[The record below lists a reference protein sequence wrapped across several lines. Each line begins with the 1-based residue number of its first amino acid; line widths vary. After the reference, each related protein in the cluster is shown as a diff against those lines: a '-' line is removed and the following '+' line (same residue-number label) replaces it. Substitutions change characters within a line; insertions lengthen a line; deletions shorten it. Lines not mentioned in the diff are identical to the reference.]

1 MDRIYKYNP
10 NISYNPNGGRYL
22 QLITAKNLYI
32 QNITVAENDGHS
44 DSFHVKFPNVFTN
57 YPLGA
62 VRVEDQ
68 KFKDWDHY
76 KFTIWQLQL
85 NFVVFCASS
94 ACGVSVEHL
103 NAKEPMIR
111 SIYRFHVYYHIR
123 RILKILEIPL
133 PYENSFNQYNNPYNH
148 EKFIGICSEYGV
160 SNDLTK
166 WRKQK
171 YFSTWQSRAWE
182 TGKPGMSNINEN
194 SFSRWII
201 EKSDGLTM
209 LGLQKLSGS
218 VRHDAYLILT
228 SQTSTRGPIVGIE
241 SRNLDAQHT
250 FLNTFENIVNR
261 RVNISEDI
269 RRFQKTLQYARSKV
283 DYVIGEFIYMLPSN
297 MNLQIEKVKDYNN
310 KILISSPSF
319 KIGTNLKINLDG
331 EQVKLKDKPDVKS
344 KEVEMVK
351 TEPDVKPKVITKP
364 DIKSNKEHKQDVKP
378 NIELKHDVMLI
389 TTKPDTN
396 KITYE
401 EEKVALYWELQLY
414 LQYGGCSSDLRSICL
429 CHEICVYQDS
439 NTCDKCPQIL
449 RQPTNC
455 FLCSIQDP

>member
-1 MDRIYKYNP
+1 MDRIYKYNS
-10 NISYNPNGGRYL
+10 NASYKPNGGTYL
-22 QLITAKNLYI
+22 QLITAKDLYI
-32 QNITVAENDGHS
+32 QNITVAEHDSGHS
-44 DSFHVKFPNVFTN
+44 DSFQVKFPNVFTN

-76 KFTIWQLQL
+76 KFNIWQSQL
-85 NFVVFCASS
+85 NFAVFCASS

-166 WRKQK
+166 WRNQK

-182 TGKPGMSNINEN
+182 TGKPGMSYINEN

-201 EKSDGLTM
+201 EKSDGLTT
-209 LGLQKLSGS
+209 LGIQKISES
-218 VRHDAYLILT
+218 VRDYAYLILT
-228 SQTSTRGPIVGIE
+228 SQTSTRGPIVGHE
-241 SRNLDAQHT
+241 ARNLDAQRT

-261 RVNISEDI
+261 RVNIPEDI

-283 DYVIGEFIYMLPSN
+283 DYAIGKFIYMLPSD
-297 MNLQIEKVKDYNN
+297 MNLRIGNVRNYNN
-310 KILISSPSF
+310 KILISSPNF
-319 KIGTNLKINLDG
+319 KIGTNVKVNLLSSENRRLNDDG
-331 EQVKLKDKPDVKS
+331 EQANIKVEPEVKS
-344 KEVEMVK
+344 KELKSE
-351 TEPDVKPKVITKP
+351 PKVITKP
-364 DIKSNKEHKQDVKP
+364 NKEHKQAVKP
-378 NIELKHDVMLI
+378 NIKFDRESN
-389 TTKPDTN
+389 PDMN
-396 KITYE
+396 EITYE
-401 EEKVALYWELQLY
+401 EEKVALV
-414 LQYGGCSSDLRSICL
+414 LRITSVFTVWWL
-429 CHEICVYQDS
+429 F
-439 NTCDKCPQIL
+439 K
-449 RQPTNC
+449 
-455 FLCSIQDP
+455 

>member
-1 MDRIYKYNP
+1 MDRIYKYNSDT
-10 NISYNPNGGRYL
+10 SYKPNGGTYL
-22 QLITAKNLYI
+22 QLITAKDLYI
-32 QNITVAENDGHS
+32 QNVTVAEHDGSHS
-44 DSFHVKFPNVFTN
+44 DSFQVKFPNVFTN

-76 KFTIWQLQL
+76 KFTIWQSQL
-85 NFVVFCASS
+85 NFAVFCASS

-133 PYENSFNQYNNPYNH
+133 PYENSFNQYNNLYNH

-166 WRKQK
+166 WRNKK

-182 TGKPGMSNINEN
+182 TNKPGMSYINEN

-201 EKSDGLTM
+201 EKSDGLTA
-209 LGLQKLSGS
+209 LGLQKLSES
-218 VRHDAYLILT
+218 VRDYAYLILT
-228 SQTSTRGPIVGIE
+228 SQTSTRGPIVGHE
-241 SRNLDAQHT
+241 ARNLDAQRT

-261 RVNISEDI
+261 RVNIPEDI
-269 RRFQKTLQYARSKV
+269 QRFQKTLQYARSKV
-283 DYVIGEFIYMLPSN
+283 DYAIGEFIYMIPSD
-297 MNLQIEKVKDYNN
+297 MNLRIGKVRNYNN

-319 KIGTNLKINLDG
+319 KIGTN
-331 EQVKLKDKPDVKS
+331 VKVNIDVKS
-344 KEVEMVK
+344 KEVK

-364 DIKSNKEHKQDVKP
+364 NKEHKQDVKP
-378 NIELKHDVMLI
+378 NIKFEQDVK
-389 TTKPDTN
+389 KPDLLSSQFN
-396 KITYE
+396 YVEKRSKLNDKITYE
-401 EEKVALYWELQLY
+401 EEKVALVLGTTAIFTVWWMF
-414 LQYGGCSSDLRSICL
+414 
-429 CHEICVYQDS
+429 
-439 NTCDKCPQIL
+439 K
-449 RQPTNC
+449 
-455 FLCSIQDP
+455 

>member
-1 MDRIYKYNP
+1 MDRIYKYNSDA
-10 NISYNPNGGRYL
+10 SYKPNGGTYL
-22 QLITAKNLYI
+22 QLITAKDLYI
-32 QNITVAENDGHS
+32 QNITVAEHDGGHI
-44 DSFHVKFPNVFTN
+44 DSFRVKFPNVFTN

-68 KFKDWDHY
+68 RFKDWDHY
-76 KFTIWQLQL
+76 KFTISQSQL
-85 NFVVFCASS
+85 NFAVFCATS

-133 PYENSFNQYNNPYNH
+133 PYENSFNQYNNSYNH

-166 WRKQK
+166 WRNQK

-182 TGKPGMSNINEN
+182 TGKPGISYINEN

-201 EKSDGLTM
+201 EKSDGLTT
-209 LGLQKLSGS
+209 LGLQKISES
-218 VRHDAYLILT
+218 VRDYAYLILT
-228 SQTSTRGPIVGIE
+228 SQTSTRGPIVGHE
-241 SRNLDAQHT
+241 ARNLDAQST
-250 FLNTFENIVNR
+250 FLNPFENIVNR
-261 RVNISEDI
+261 RVNIPEDI

-283 DYVIGEFIYMLPSN
+283 DYAIGEFIYMLPSD
-297 MNLQIEKVKDYNN
+297 MNLRIGKVRNYNN

-319 KIGTNLKINLDG
+319 KIGTN
-331 EQVKLKDKPDVKS
+331 VKVNIDVKS

-364 DIKSNKEHKQDVKP
+364 DVKSNKKHEQDVKP
-378 NIELKHDVMLI
+378 NIKFDRES
-389 TTKPDTN
+389 KPDTN

-401 EEKVALYWELQLY
+401 EEKVALIL
-414 LQYGGCSSDLRSICL
+414 GMTSIFTVWW
-429 CHEICVYQDS
+429 IF
-439 NTCDKCPQIL
+439 K
-449 RQPTNC
+449 
-455 FLCSIQDP
+455 

>member
-1 MDRIYKYNP
+1 MDRIYRYNSDA
-10 NISYNPNGGRYL
+10 SYKPNGGTYL
-22 QLITAKNLYI
+22 QIISAKDLYI

-44 DSFHVKFPNVFTN
+44 DSFQVKFPNVFTN

-76 KFTIWQLQL
+76 KLNICKSQL
-85 NFVVFCASS
+85 NFIVFCASS

-111 SIYRFHVYYHIR
+111 STYRFHVYYHIR
-123 RILKILEIPL
+123 KILKILEIPL
-133 PYENSFNQYNNPYNH
+133 PSENSFNQYNNLYNH

-166 WRKQK
+166 WRNQT

-182 TGKPGMSNINEN
+182 TGKPGMSYINEN
-194 SFSRWII
+194 SSSRCII

-209 LGLQKLSGS
+209 LGLQKLSET
-218 VRHDAYLILT
+218 VRDYTYLILT
-228 SQTSTRGPIVGIE
+228 SQTSRRGPIVGHE
-241 SRNLDAQHT
+241 ARNLDAQRT

-261 RVNISEDI
+261 RVNIPEDI

-297 MNLQIEKVKDYNN
+297 MNLWIGKVKDYNN

-319 KIGTNLKINLDG
+319 KIGTNLEINL
-331 EQVKLKDKPDVKS
+331 DVKS

-364 DIKSNKEHKQDVKP
+364 NIEPNKEHKQDVKP
-378 NIELKHDVMLI
+378 NIKFDRESNQDV
-389 TTKPDTN
+389 KEPDMN

-401 EEKVALYWELQLY
+401 EEKVAL
-414 LQYGGCSSDLRSICL
+414 
-429 CHEICVYQDS
+429 
-439 NTCDKCPQIL
+439 IL
-449 RQPTNC
+449 GTTAV
-455 FLCSIQDP
+455 FTVWWMFK

>member
-10 NISYNPNGGRYL
+10 DVSYKSNGGRYL
-22 QLITAKNLYI
+22 QQIGSKVLYI
-32 QNITVAENDGHS
+32 QNITVSEHDGHS
-44 DSFHVKFPNVFTN
+44 DSFQVKFPNVFTN

-68 KFKDWDHY
+68 KYIDWDHY
-76 KFTIWQLQL
+76 KFTIWQSQL
-85 NFVVFCASS
+85 NFAVFCASS

-133 PYENSFNQYNNPYNH
+133 PYENSFNQFNNPYNH
-148 EKFIGICSEYGV
+148 EKYIHICSEYGV

-166 WRKQK
+166 WRNQK

-182 TGKPGMSNINEN
+182 TGKPGMSYINEN

-201 EKSDGLTM
+201 EKSDGLTT
-209 LGLQKLSGS
+209 LGIQKISET
-218 VRHDAYLILT
+218 VRDYAYLILT
-228 SQTSTRGPIVGIE
+228 SQTSTRGPIVGHE
-241 SRNLDAQHT
+241 ARNLDAQRT

-261 RVNISEDI
+261 RVNIPEDI
-269 RRFQKTLQYARSKV
+269 LRFQKTLQYARSKV
-283 DYVIGEFIYMLPSN
+283 DYAIGEFIYMFPSD
-297 MNLQIEKVKDYNN
+297 MNLRIGNVRNYNN

-319 KIGTNLKINLDG
+319 KIGTNIKVNIDG
-331 EQVKLKDKPDVKS
+331 EKDKPDVKS
-344 KEVEMVK
+344 KEVEMIK

-364 DIKSNKEHKQDVKP
+364 NIKLNEKHKQDVKPVIKPNKEHKQDVKP
-378 NIELKHDVMLI
+378 NRPDIKQNRS
-389 TTKPDTN
+389 KPDTN

-401 EEKVALYWELQLY
+401 EEKVALVLGTTAVFTVLWMF
-414 LQYGGCSSDLRSICL
+414 
-429 CHEICVYQDS
+429 
-439 NTCDKCPQIL
+439 K
-449 RQPTNC
+449 
-455 FLCSIQDP
+455 